1 MSVSKLIMAGL
12 FVGLSACSG
21 EQPAQP
27 EGVGNDSDRVA
38 VGNDATPVTDD
49 IAATADPDT
58 AVSSESS
65 DAAAI
70 PAAFHGRW
78 GMTPED
84 CTSTRGDAKGLLV
97 IDATTMRFY
106 ESRAIPRNIEVRG
119 PNEWRADLNY
129 SGEGQTW
136 SEKTIVTLSNGGKT
150 LRRMADGPWAYQR
163 CENQA

>member
-1 MSVSKLIMAGL
+1 MSVRKLIIVGFL
-12 FVGLSACSG
+12 VGLAACTS
-21 EQPAQP
+21 EQTAQP
-27 EGVGNDSDRVA
+27 EA
-38 VGNDATPVTDD
+38 VENGADGLAMGNDAVPVTND

-58 AVSSESS
+58 AVSSGSS
-65 DAAAI
+65 DATSI

-119 PNEWRADLNY
+119 PNEWRADLDY

-150 LRRMADGPWAYQR
+150 LRRMADGPWTYQR